1 MKDIGALAEKM
12 CDIRVFEQNLMRMF
26 SEGRLTGT
34 THTCIGQEAIAVA
47 AMANIAEHDAVF
59 SNHRCHGHFLA
70 YGGSAEELLLEIMG
84 KSSGICGGRGGS
96 QHLCYRHFFTNG
108 IQGGMVPV
116 AVGYAMG
123 NKILGQ
129 ENVSVVFIGD
139 GTMGEGIVYEA
150 LNMASLW
157 SVPVLFVMENNGY
170 AQSTPVEKNA
180 AGDMSARFRAF
191 GITTSEIES
200 NDLTELL
207 PTFAQ
212 AIEYVR
218 TNKRPFCQIV
228 KTYRLCPHSKGDDF
242 RNPSEIAERQANDP
256 LLLLQRHFSQENIDC
271 MLANSQVKLNIMVE
285 TAIKEVSTKAWK
297 PEIGLTKVYNIPR
310 QSEIIPCE
318 ANLRVVD
325 SLNAALSYALA
336 NIPNV
341 VVLGEDILDPYGG
354 AFKVTKGL
362 SEKYPGKVYS
372 TPISE
377 AGFTGIANG
386 LSLNGFKPVVEIMFG
401 DFATL
406 IYDQILNHGAK
417 FKWMYNNQ
425 VNASLVVR
433 VPVGGNRGYGPTHSQ
448 SIERMFFGIPNTI
461 VVAPSLYHNPGQ
473 LLLDAID
480 HTDVPLIFVENKV
493 MYGEK
498 LQVPINGRVGKFHLK
513 IEGKLFP
520 TLRLRIDE
528 SSETDATILC
538 YGYSVKIAAEAAQN
552 LMIKD
557 ELNVE
562 IICPSLIS
570 PVPIDD
576 IVALISPST
585 KCILTVEE
593 SSDAFGWGA
602 EIMTRIQEQKLN
614 FSSNLKFSRIGAY
627 PCFIPASKE
636 MEQEVL
642 PSAEKIEIR
651 LRGSIR

>member
-1 MKDIGALAEKM
+1 M
-12 CDIRVFEQNLMRMF
+12 
-26 SEGRLTGT
+26 
-34 THTCIGQEAIAVA
+34 
-47 AMANIAEHDAVF
+47 
-59 SNHRCHGHFLA
+59 
-70 YGGSAEELLLEIMG
+70 
-84 KSSGICGGRGGS
+84 
-96 QHLCYRHFFTNG
+96 
-108 IQGGMVPV
+108 
-116 AVGYAMG
+116 
-123 NKILGQ
+123 
-129 ENVSVVFIGD
+129 
-139 GTMGEGIVYEA
+139 
-150 LNMASLW
+150 
-157 SVPVLFVMENNGY
+157 
-170 AQSTPVEKNA
+170 
-180 AGDMSARFRAF
+180 
-191 GITTSEIES
+191 
-200 NDLTELL
+200 
-207 PTFAQ
+207 
-212 AIEYVR
+212 
-218 TNKRPFCQIV
+218 
-228 KTYRLCPHSKGDDF
+228 
-242 RNPSEIAERQANDP
+242 
-256 LLLLQRHFSQENIDC
+256 
-271 MLANSQVKLNIMVE
+271 
-285 TAIKEVSTKAWK
+285 
-297 PEIGLTKVYNIPR
+297 
-310 QSEIIPCE
+310 
-318 ANLRVVD
+318 
-325 SLNAALSYALA
+325 
-336 NIPNV
+336 
-341 VVLGEDILDPYGG
+341 
-354 AFKVTKGL
+354 
-362 SEKYPGKVYS
+362 
-372 TPISE
+372 
-377 AGFTGIANG
+377 
-386 LSLNGFKPVVEIMFG
+386 NGFKPVVEIMFG